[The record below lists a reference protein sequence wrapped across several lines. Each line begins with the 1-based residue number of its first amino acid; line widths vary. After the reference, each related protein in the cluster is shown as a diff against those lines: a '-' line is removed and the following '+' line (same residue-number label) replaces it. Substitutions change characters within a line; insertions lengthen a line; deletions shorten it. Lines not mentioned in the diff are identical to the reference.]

1 MAGKDKA
8 FERVEAAIAHTRADI
23 AALTRYFDQCE
34 VLAEL
39 YSRPVYLAKSR
50 RGQQRAHF
58 AIFIPHAAYSGLDPN
73 DRSKP
78 CIGTVIQVVGAPML
92 GYAHEFK
99 RNYDRED
106 ADGVETFVHLGS
118 VGPDHIVEPQTTA
131 MSRDTVATGLL
142 ERIALQVPAPGV
154 NENFMAPVNDTTN
167 RRCQEWTM
175 EYLRRL
181 VSQGHIEE
189 SAVTIAQGERD
200 PPEYGIGLRRVGS

>member
-1 MAGKDKA
+1 MAS
-8 FERVEAAIAHTRADI
+8 RS
-23 AALTRYFDQCE
+23 
-34 VLAEL
+34 
-39 YSRPVYLAKSR
+39 YSCPVYLAKSR

-58 AIFIPHAAYSGLDPN
+58 AIFIPHAAYLGLDPN

-154 NENFMAPVNDTTN
+154 NENFMAPVNDVSSNGIFSGVKQYLIHTIPCQTTN